1 MTIGEKIILYRETL
15 GMSQTKLAQ
24 KARITGPCLSNY
36 ENDKRKPELE
46 AFMRLCKAI
55 GITMDK
61 FMDDVVVDS
70 EIEKEEIFTEEQ
82 MDFISNKILT
92 MLQSADDGIKIYI
105 KRELNKLQE
114 GLEERIKKLE
124 RMMEK

>member
-1 MTIGEKIILYRETL
+1 MAKKKEGQRLSIYLTSEALKIYDSWPRHERSK
-15 GMSQTKLAQ
+15 MVS
-24 KARITGPCLSNY
+24 
-36 ENDKRKPELE
+36 E
-46 AFMRLCKAI
+46 AI
-55 GITMDK
+55 
-61 FMDDVVVDS
+61 
-70 EIEKEEIFTEEQ
+70 IEKHSKTKEIFTEEQ

>member
-61 FMDDVVVDS
+61 FMEDVIVDS
-70 EIEKEEIFTEEQ
+70 EIEKEEVFTEEQ
-82 MDFISNKILT
+82 MNLIRGEALYVAT
-92 MLQSADDGIKIYI
+92 QLIK
-105 KRELNKLQE
+105 E
-114 GLEERIKKLE
+114 LEERIKKIE
-124 RMMEK
+124 RMMER